1 MSPGH
6 WSPVQDPQA
15 GVQSLVLGFQDSD
28 DKLVLFQALGSWYT
42 YHNDYAGKP
51 VCWFIRWNGF
61 QSPEP
66 QTVHPR
72 TFWGAPRQLL
82 VSTLKIPREDNDPS
96 RVSATRGRARAAL
109 GEVKTGCKLC
119 KTLPRGQQRGWWG
132 ERFFLVGLASGH
144 RAEEPDGLQSLGSQ
158 RVGHD

>member
-15 GVQSLVLGFQDSD
+15 GVQSLVLGFQDSETIN
-28 DKLVLFQALGSWYT
+28 LCYFRRSAHGTFITMTTLE
-42 YHNDYAGKP
+42 KP
-51 VCWFIRWNGF
+51 MRWFIHWNGF

-72 TFWGAPRQLL
+72 TFWGAPQQLL
-82 VSTLKIPREDNDPS
+82 VSSTLKIPREDNDPS

-119 KTLPRGQQRGWWG
+119 KTPQRGQQRGWWG
-132 ERFFLVGLASGH
+132 NASSRLVWPQGTGQ
-144 RAEEPDGLQSLGSQ
+144 RSLTGYSP
-158 RVGHD
+158 

>member
-109 GEVKTGCKLC
+109 GEVKTGCKQDPAEG
-119 KTLPRGQQRGWWG
+119 TAAR
-132 ERFFLVGLASGH
+132 LVGGTLLPGWFGL
-144 RAEEPDGLQSLGSQ
+144 RAQGRGA
-158 RVGHD
+158 